1 MNRKR
6 LIIIIGALLILLASG
21 FIIYWVRSQQ
31 NKSAAQSKYQTVAAE
46 RGTLTAT
53 VGANG
58 NVRARQSANI
68 TWQTSGRVGDVTVK
82 VGQVVSSGAELASID
97 KSFWGQNILQ
107 AQNDIINARQEL
119 QDLYDNADKNQ
130 AQAISDMLTAQDNFD
145 QTKRNRDGMNG
156 PTRGTQE
163 TIDKYQA
170 DYALA
175 KEQQKQAQED
185 FNAVAGLEV
194 DNPTRAQAL
203 KTLSNSNSSLVTAAI
218 NLNYYQ
224 GKPDAQDIK
233 VADAKLVLAKSTLDA
248 AVRKVD
254 DLQNG
259 PSSQDI
265 SLASGKIEIAQ
276 ATLNQSRLTAP
287 FEGTITEVNVKPGDT
302 ASSNAAAIRIDD
314 LTALF
319 VDLQVS
325 EVDINRVKTGQ
336 KITMTFDAIPNKV
349 YGGTVNEVGM
359 TGVNSSGA
367 INFSVTV
374 QMTNP
379 DDMVRTGMT
388 AAANII
394 VAQIDNALMV
404 PNIAVQLVDNKL
416 VVYTLAADNSTLTP
430 LDIQIGA
437 SSDEMSEI
445 ISGTL
450 QEGEII
456 ILNPPAQNQMG
467 PGGPGGGPRGGLD

>member
-21 FIIYWVRSQQ
+21 FTVNWVRSQQ

-68 TWQTSGRVGDVTVK
+68 TWQTSGRVGDVNVK
-82 VGQVVSSGAELASID
+82 VGQVVNSGGELASID
-97 KSFWGQNILQ
+97 KSFWSQNILQ

-130 AQAISDMLTAQDNFD
+130 AQAISDMLTAQDDYD
-145 QTKRNRDGMNG
+145 QSKRNRDGMNG
-156 PTRGTQE
+156 PTRSTQE

-233 VADAKLVLAKSTLDA
+233 EADAKLLLAKSILDA
-248 AVRKVD
+248 AARKVD
-254 DLQNG
+254 ELQNG
-259 PSSQDI
+259 PSPQDI

-302 ASSNAAAIRIDD
+302 ASSNAVAIRIDD

-325 EVDINRVKTGQ
+325 EVDINRVKIGQ

-416 VVYTLAADNSTLTP
+416 VVYTLAADNSTLTA

>member
-6 LIIIIGALLILLASG
+6 LAIIIGTLLILLASG
-21 FIIYWVRSQQ
+21 FIIYRVRSQQ
-31 NKSAAQSKYQTVAAE
+31 NVSATQSKYQTVVAE

-58 NVRARQSANI
+58 NMRAKQSTNI
-68 TWQTSGRVGDVTVK
+68 YWQTTGRVGNVNVK
-82 VGQVVSSGAELASID
+82 VGQVVKSGEELASID
-97 KSFWGQNILQ
+97 KNYWSQNILQ
-107 AQNDIINARQEL
+107 AQNDLINAQQAL
-119 QDLYDNADKNQ
+119 QDLYDNADKNK
-130 AQAISDMLTAQDNFD
+130 AQAISDMLTAQDKYD

-175 KEQQKQAQED
+175 KEQQKQAQEN

-203 KTLSNSNSSLVTAAI
+203 RTLSNSNSSLVTAAI
-218 NLNYYQ
+218 YLNYYQ
-224 GKPDAQDIK
+224 GKPDAQDFK
-233 VADAKLVLAKSTLDA
+233 QADAELTLAKSTLDA
-248 AVRKVD
+248 AVRKADV
-254 DLQNG
+254 LQNG

-265 SLASGKIEIAQ
+265 SLAKGKIEIAQ
-276 ATLNQSRLTAP
+276 TTLNQVRLTAP
-287 FEGTITEVNVKPGDT
+287 FDGTITEVNIRPGDT

-314 LTALF
+314 LTALY

-336 KITMTFDAIPNKV
+336 KVTMTFDAISDKV
-349 YGGTVNEVGM
+349 YEGTINEVGM
-359 TGVNSSGA
+359 VGVNSSGA

-379 DDMVRTGMT
+379 DDMVKTGMT
-388 AAANII
+388 AAGNII
-394 VAQIDNALMV
+394 VAQIDNALIV
-404 PNIAVQLVDNKL
+404 PNVAVQLVKNKP
-416 VVYTLAADNSTLTP
+416 VIYTLSADNSTLKAV
-430 LDIQIGA
+430 DIQIGA

-445 ISGTL
+445 ISGDL
-450 QEGEII
+450 KEGENIV
-456 ILNPPAQNQMG
+456 LNPPAQNQMG
-467 PGGPGGGPRGGLD
+467 PGGPGGGPGGPD